1 MFIST
6 SVHYSVLLFWHS
18 TKNECEE
25 KKERKKINDQRRQ
38 TTNFFSFN
46 ICLVA
51 CLICMKGL
59 WTRFSVSF
67 VSLFIVCITILHS
80 LYDNCKKVSLS
91 YTCVYHCIDCWWC
104 MTWFYTYT
112 YNFTSIMHLEN
123 ETRQGFFFRSFST
136 FQGFWSVNEIWAVDK
151 DNMFQSNKKK
161 YIFVYNLTFFIT
173 YQWEFIIRLNPD
185 IIVENFIPDVHM
197 CQITCLE
204 DSYVSFFLLL
214 FSYRNLPE

>member
-1 MFIST
+1 MLCSSRPPST
-6 SVHYSVLLFWHS
+6 ILFFYFDIQRKTS
-18 TKNECEE
+18 E
-25 KKERKKINDQRRQ
+25 KKRKKENKRPTHRQ

-123 ETRQGFFFRSFST
+123 ETRQGFFFARSAPFRDFDQWMRYEQST
-136 FQGFWSVNEIWAVDK
+136 RIICFNQTKRNIYLS
-151 DNMFQSNKKK
+151 
-161 YIFVYNLTFFIT
+161 IT
-173 YQWEFIIRLNPD
+173 W
-185 IIVENFIPDVHM
+185 
-197 CQITCLE
+197 
-204 DSYVSFFLLL
+204 L
-214 FSYRNLPE
+214 FS